1 MTRRGCGSGKVA
13 PLGREELAAA
23 ALSPPPFPKEL
34 VGNRRG
40 KAKGDLAAVLARA
53 IFEHNLE
60 AIYGGMSREVIKG
73 NATVFKALAERGYGK
88 AEDAQQLTDQIGVM
102 RNEELYERL
111 RQRYV
116 ELGIEGEIGEAG

>member
-1 MTRRGCGSGKVA
+1 MTPK
-13 PLGREELAAA
+13 RESESRNDDTAS
-23 ALSPPPFPKEL
+23 ALLDPAPFPKEMFER
-34 VGNRRG
+34 RRG
-40 KAKGDLAAVLARA
+40 QANDDLSSVLARA
-53 IFEHNLE
+53 VFEYNLE
-60 AIYGGMSREVIKG
+60 AIYEGMSREVIKG